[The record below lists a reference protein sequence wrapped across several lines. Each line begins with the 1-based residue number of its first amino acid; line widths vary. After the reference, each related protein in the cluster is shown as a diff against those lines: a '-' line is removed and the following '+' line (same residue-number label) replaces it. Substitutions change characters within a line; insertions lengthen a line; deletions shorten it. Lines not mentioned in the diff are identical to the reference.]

1 MASEDRL
8 EPDQLPAD
16 REIGQLFIAS
26 AAPVELRLASFP
38 AYVRHRYL
46 ARFLGLYEIFRH
58 VVTVKGSVVE
68 CGVFQ
73 GASLLAWA
81 KLARILDPSN
91 ARRRIYGFDTFTGFP
106 PDDPTAGVAGQFATA
121 GGFSEVRRLV
131 DSFQQSELPGEP
143 DMITLIP
150 GDAVQTI
157 PDFVAAHPHLVVA
170 LLFLDFD
177 LYEPTAVALRHF
189 LPRMP
194 RGAVLAFDELDDQEW
209 PGESQAVL
217 EEVGF
222 RRLRL
227 RRVPFDATV
236 GFAVLD

>member
-1 MASEDRL
+1 VTGDDRL
-8 EPDQLPAD
+8 EPDRLAAD
-16 REIGQLFIAS
+16 NKMAQLFGAS

-38 AYVRHRYL
+38 AFVRHRYL
-46 ARFLGLYEIFRH
+46 ARFLGLYEIFRRI
-58 VVTVKGSVVE
+58 VTVKGSVVE

-73 GASLLAWA
+73 GGSLLAWA

-91 ARRRIYGFDTFTGFP
+91 ARRRVYGFDTFTGFP
-106 PDDPTAGVAGQFATA
+106 QAGSAAEMAGQFATA
-121 GGFSEVRRLV
+121 GGFSEVRRLI
-131 DSFQQSELPGEP
+131 DAFQHNELPDES

-157 PDFVAAHPHLVVA
+157 PDFVAKHPHLVVA

-194 RGAVLAFDELDDQEW
+194 RGAVIAFDELDDPCW
-209 PGESQAVL
+209 PGESQAVIDEIGL
-217 EEVGF
+217 
-222 RRLRL
+222 RHLRL

-236 GFAVLD
+236 GYAVLD

>member
-1 MASEDRL
+1 
-8 EPDQLPAD
+8 
-16 REIGQLFIAS
+16 
-26 AAPVELRLASFP
+26 
-38 AYVRHRYL
+38 L
-46 ARFLGLYEIFRH
+46 ARFLGLYEIFRRIL
-58 VVTVKGSVVE
+58 TVKGSVVE

-91 ARRRIYGFDTFTGFP
+91 ARRHIYGFDTFTGFP
-106 PDDPTAGVAGQFATA
+106 QSESADQAAGRFATA

-131 DSFQQSELPGEP
+131 DSFQHSELPDEP
-143 DMITLIP
+143 DMIIIIP

-157 PDFVAAHPHLVVA
+157 PDFVARHPHPVVA

-194 RGAVLAFDELDDQEW
+194 RGAVIAFDELDDPHW

-217 EEVGF
+217 DEIGLHH
-222 RRLRL
+222 LRL

-236 GFAVLD
+236 SFAVLD